1 MNKKP
6 FACPF
11 QDRQF
16 QKSLCD
22 FSLQKNAAFLEDMAF
37 HDDFAYDDD
46 EMEQMGVEFDH
57 GDPGDME
64 MEEAEVATSPR

>member
-1 MNKKP
+1 
-6 FACPF
+6 
-11 QDRQF
+11 
-16 QKSLCD
+16 
-22 FSLQKNAAFLEDMAF
+22 MAF

>member
-1 MNKKP
+1 MMP
-6 FACPF
+6 FM
-11 QDRQF
+11 
-16 QKSLCD
+16 KNHSVTD

-37 HDDFAYDDD
+37 HNDYAYDDY

-64 MEEAEVATSPR
+64 MEEAEVATSSR